1 MKHLIRLFLLAIVC
15 AALAA
20 CAGQETK
27 PEDTDP
33 SDTGPTAEE
42 REAAETAGAGEGEG
56 FDGHPLDDPDPDNPL
71 SQKVIHFD
79 LDSSNIKS
87 EYRPVVEAHGEYL
100 ASNRGA
106 RVTLEGHADERGS
119 REYNLGLGERR
130 ADSVAELLRALGASE
145 DQITRVSYG
154 EEQPVATCHDEE
166 CWSQNR
172 RVEIIY
178 TDRG

>member
-1 MKHLIRLFLLAIVC
+1 MKYLSRLFLLAIVC
-15 AALAA
+15 VALAA
-20 CAGQETK
+20 CAGKKTK
-27 PEDTDP
+27 PEDTEP
-33 SDTGPTAEE
+33 TDTGPTTE
-42 REAAETAGAGEGEG
+42 RDAAETAGAGEGG
-56 FDGHPLDDPDPDNPL
+56 AFQGHPLDDPDPDNL
-71 SQKVIHFD
+71 LNKKVIHFD
-79 LDSSNIKS
+79 LDSSNIKA
-87 EYRPVVEAHGEYL
+87 EYRDIVEAHGQYL
-100 ASNRGA
+100 SSNPGA

-130 ADSVAELLRALGASE
+130 ADSVAELLVALGASQN
-145 DQITRVSYG
+145 QIPRVSYG